1 MLDVVAVILENEF
14 GDILIAKRKKGKEL
28 EGYWEFPGGKVEKN
42 ETPENSLKR
51 EIKEEMNID
60 ICVGSFVGESIH
72 KYERGTIR
80 LLAYKGNIIRGEI
93 TLLDHAEYRWVK
105 YKELKLYKL
114 APADVSLIELIKI

>member
-60 ICVGSFVGESIH
+60 IRVGSFVGESIY
-72 KYERGTIR
+72 KYERGTIK

-93 TLLDHAEYRWVK
+93 TLLDHDEYRWVK

-114 APADVSLIELIKI
+114 APADVPLVELIKI